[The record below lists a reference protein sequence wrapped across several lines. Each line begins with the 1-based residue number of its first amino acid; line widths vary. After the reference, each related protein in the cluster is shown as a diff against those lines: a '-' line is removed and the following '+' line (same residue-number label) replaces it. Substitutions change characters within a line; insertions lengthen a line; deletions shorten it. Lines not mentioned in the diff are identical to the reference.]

1 VFKALALCLC
11 SFPIRLLDTWD
22 TKISLQGTLVLLA
35 LLLFLLLF
43 LLVLVLVDLTTM
55 IQTKRKE
62 SPQFYTRVAAETI
75 IKRKRKTKQ
84 RS

>member
-1 VFKALALCLC
+1 L
-11 SFPIRLLDTWD
+11 D

-62 SPQFYTRVAAETI
+62 SPQFYTRVVAEII